1 MTLEQK
7 FAELK
12 ASGGKALVCFLTA
25 GDQPLADLPSIISLL
40 AESGADVVEVG
51 IPFSDPFGEGPTI
64 QASSQRALD
73 NGANVRGILDAI
85 SKCEVDI
92 PVVTM
97 GYYNPIL
104 RMGLED
110 FARASK
116 RAGVTG
122 TIVSDLVPDEAD
134 SWNTACLDTEL
145 ETVYLVA
152 PTSTDERISQV
163 AGMTT
168 GFVYI
173 VSRTGVT
180 GAESTVPPDVQ
191 SLVSKVKALTTKPAC
206 VGFGISTPDHV
217 RMVCHVADG
226 AVVGSSL
233 VKLLHEQWGIPGG
246 DRVVGDY
253 VKSLKEA
260 TQRS

>member
-7 FAELK
+7 FTELK

-25 GDQPLADLPSIISLL
+25 GDQPLSDLPAIISLL

-73 NGANVRGILDAI
+73 NGANVRTILDAI
-85 SKCEVDI
+85 AKCDVNI
-92 PVVTM
+92 PIVTM
-97 GYYNPIL
+97 GYYNPML

-134 SWNTACLDTEL
+134 SWNTACLETEL

-168 GFVYI
+168 GFVYV

-180 GAESTVPPDVQ
+180 GTESSVPTDVQ
-191 SLVSKVKALTTKPAC
+191 GLVAKVKSLTSKPAC
-206 VGFGISTPDHV
+206 VGFGISTPEHV
-217 RMVCHVADG
+217 RMVCQVADG

-233 VKLLHEQWGIPGG
+233 VKMLHENWGTPSGSEKI
-246 DRVVGDY
+246 REY
-253 VKSLKEA
+253 VSSLKEA
-260 TQRS
+260 TRRS